1 MRNADTVLGVI
12 RQRGERGL
20 PITDLYRQLFN
31 PELYLRAYARLSAN
45 AGALTPGSTP
55 DTVDGMSLVKIDRL
69 IADLRAERHRWTPVR
84 RTYLPK
90 PNGKQRPLGIPTWT
104 DKLLQEALRL
114 ILDAYYEPQFSDRS
128 HGFRPGR
135 GCHTALHAVQR
146 TWTGTK
152 WFVEGDIKGAF
163 DHIDHAVLL
172 SILGE
177 KILDNR
183 FLRLIQQ
190 LLQAGYLED
199 WRYHQTLS
207 GTPQGGVVSPILA
220 NIYLD
225 QLDQFVARDLLP
237 AYNRQEG
244 RQRNPAY
251 TVLRRKVQTCGERGR
266 FKEAAALRKQA
277 QQLPSKDPTDPQY
290 RRLRYIRYA
299 DDWLL
304 GFVGPKAEAEEIK
317 RRIGV
322 FLRET
327 LKLELSEEKTLITH
341 AASQAARFLGY
352 DIVVQHA
359 DDRHDRHGRRTVN
372 GIVGLRV
379 PAEVVATH
387 CAAYMRHGKP
397 VHRPERTKESDFA
410 ILTCYQAEYR
420 GIVQYYALAQNVA
433 WFYKLRWVMETS
445 LLKTLAAKFKATVT
459 AMARK
464 YRATAQTAS
473 GPLKCLEVVVARGDG
488 RPPLVARFGGFPLH
502 RQTQAI
508 LNDRSPLPRRP
519 PRSELLQR
527 LLAEECELCG
537 AVGRCE
543 VHHVRK
549 LADLRRPGRAA
560 PPPWIK
566 AMIALRRKT
575 LIVCA
580 SCHAAIHAG
589 RPVPTRRSA

>member
-1 MRNADTVLGVI
+1 MRNAATVLSVI

-31 PELYLRAYARLSAN
+31 PDLYLMAYARLSAN
-45 AGALTPGSTP
+45 TGAMTPGSSP

-69 IADLRAERHRWTPVR
+69 IADLRAERYRWTPVR
-84 RTYLPK
+84 RAYIPK
-90 PNGKQRPLGIPTWT
+90 PNGKQRPLGLPTWT
-104 DKLLQEALRL
+104 DKLLQEVMRL
-114 ILDAYYEPQFSDRS
+114 LLEAYYEPQFSLHS

-163 DHIDHAVLL
+163 DNIDHAVLL
-172 SILGE
+172 SILRE

-183 FLRLIQQ
+183 FLRLIQY

-199 WRYHQTLS
+199 WHYHQTLS
-207 GTPQGGVVSPILA
+207 GTPQGGVVSPLLA

-225 QLDQFVARDLLP
+225 KFDQFVERDLLP
-237 AYNRQEG
+237 VYNRQEG

-251 TVLRRKVQTCGERGR
+251 SVLRRKVQTCRERGQTE
-266 FKEAAALRKQA
+266 EATALRKQA
-277 QQLPSKDPTDPQY
+277 QRLPSGDPNDPEY

-304 GFVGPKAEAEEIK
+304 GFIGPKAEAEEIK
-317 RRIGV
+317 RRIGD

-327 LKLELSEEKTLITH
+327 LNLELSDEKTLITH

-359 DDRHDRHGRRTVN
+359 DDRHDRQGRRTVN
-372 GIVGLRV
+372 DIVGLRV
-379 PAEVVATH
+379 PAEVVATY

-410 ILTCYQAEYR
+410 ILIRYQAEYR

-433 WFYKLRWVMETS
+433 WLYKLRWVMETS
-445 LLKTLAAKFKATVT
+445 LLKTLASKFKATVT

-464 YRATAQTAS
+464 YRATAHTTHGA
-473 GPLKCLEVVVARGDG
+473 LKCLEVVVERGEG
-488 RPPLVARFGGFPLH
+488 KPLVARFGGIPLH
-502 RQTQAI
+502 RQDQTI
-508 LNDRSPLPRRP
+508 LDDRLPMPRRP

-527 LLAEECELCG
+527 LLAQECELCG
-537 AVGRCE
+537 ATGHCE

-549 LADLRRPGRAA
+549 LADLRHPGQKA
-560 PPPWIK
+560 PPPWVK
-566 AMIALRRKT
+566 AMIAIQRKT

-580 SCHAAIHAG
+580 SCHDAIHAG
-589 RPVPTRRSA
+589 RPVPTRKSA